1 MCTEAQASI
10 HELTHMR
17 THTHTHMHINVH
29 AHIYIYIHAH
39 TQRRRQVFMTVSYFV
54 SGFSHIIT
62 MDLHQKEVQGFFHV
76 PVDNLR
82 ASTFLVA
89 YIQDSVSLSN
99 SHLFPVFTF
108 ADICLHFWFR
118 VLIFLS
124 IDFEMVSFCVC
135 LVFIECRE

>member
-1 MCTEAQASI
+1 MHAYTCSEAQASI
-10 HELTHMR
+10 HELTHTH

-29 AHIYIYIHAH
+29 AHIYIHAH
-39 TQRRRQVFMTVSYFV
+39 THRHRQVFMTVSYFV
-54 SGFSHIIT
+54 LGFSHIIT

-99 SHLFPVFTF
+99 KV
-108 ADICLHFWFR
+108 
-118 VLIFLS
+118 
-124 IDFEMVSFCVC
+124 VC
-135 LVFIECRE
+135 F